1 MQASGVSELVKKGS
15 GVGRQSQGEEM
26 QSVSLILYIQY
37 MAFVVIQI
45 QWEFRNLSRDLYGVN
60 GEANHP
66 VPKLRVPSVEH

>member
-1 MQASGVSELVKKGS
+1 
-15 GVGRQSQGEEM
+15 M

-45 QWEFRNLSRDLYGVN
+45 QWEFRILSRDLYGVN